1 MGLHHLGCLCAT
13 LYNIGID
20 GTLSQEV
27 DAVQFTGF
35 FLKDADKLAADNLAL
50 LFGVGNVFQ
59 LGEETVC
66 GIHIYQVSFQLL
78 AKDFHHGF
86 RFALTHQPVVHVYA
100 NQLVAD
106 GFQQQSGHYGAIHTT
121 GQCQQHLTVAHLTTY
136 QLHLVVDEIRH
147 VPVCL
152 SLASIEY
159 ERFHSLLDGF
169 HIIRKLRQLHF
180 AQRLVMPGSHYG
192 ESCFIN
198 LGQHVDGHPV
208 NHIVGATVDDD
219 TFHIRQS
226 LQFGSGNVVRV
237 DFTIYSQRTNR
248 SGKHC
253 VFVTSQI
260 QNHNHILLHSS
271 ILFFKLIISV
281 GLIPILL
288 CWVVLKRCHRLR
300 GSHLSPY

>member
-1 MGLHHLGCLCAT
+1 MRLHHLGCFCAT

-147 VPVCL
+147 VPVRL

-180 AQRLVMPGSHYG
+180 AQRLVVSGSHYG
-192 ESCFIN
+192 ESRFVN

-208 NHIVGATVDDD
+208 NHIVGAAVDDD
-219 TFHIRQS
+219 AFHIRQG
-226 LQFGSGNVVRV
+226 LQFGGSNVVRV
-237 DFTIYSQRTNR
+237 DFAIYSQRTNR
-248 SGKHC
+248 PGKHC
-253 VFVTSQI
+253 VLMASQI

-288 CWVVLKRCHRLR
+288 YWVVLKRCHRLR

>member
-27 DAVQFTGF
+27 DAVQFTSF

-147 VPVCL
+147 VPVRL
-152 SLASIEY
+152 SLASIEH

-180 AQRLVMPGSHYG
+180 AQRLVVSGSHYG

-198 LGQHVDGHPV
+198 LGQHVDGPPV